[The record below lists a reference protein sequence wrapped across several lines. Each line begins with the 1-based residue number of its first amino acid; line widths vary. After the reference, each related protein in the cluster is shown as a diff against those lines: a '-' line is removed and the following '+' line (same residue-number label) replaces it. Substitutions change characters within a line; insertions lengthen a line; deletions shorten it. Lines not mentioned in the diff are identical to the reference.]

1 MTASVAVRLLA
12 LAAAALLA
20 GARRPGGARG
30 RRATRTP
37 PRRRRAPSRPVA
49 GTTPSRSREGPAGDA
64 ERTTCGLTLTS
75 RSLGVTHPVL
85 PCHTKILVRYGDQT
99 LFTEVIDTKL
109 KSPRTQ
115 FELTESL
122 ARRLGLDGIQRV
134 EWRFATGPSG

>member
-1 MTASVAVRLLA
+1 MTAAVVVRLLA

-20 GARRPGGARG
+20 ALVAMAVLEGQGDEDAAAQTQGAVAPGGWYDAF
-30 RRATRTP
+30 AVTR
-37 PRRRRAPSRPVA
+37 
-49 GTTPSRSREGPAGDA
+49 GPAGDA

-115 FELTESL
+115 FELTESI

-134 EWRFATGPSG
+134 QWRFATGPTG

>member
-1 MTASVAVRLLA
+1 MTSSVAARLLA

-20 GARRPGGARG
+20 GLVALAVLESRGAEGATTQAQGAVAPGGWYDAL
-30 RRATRTP
+30 AVTR
-37 PRRRRAPSRPVA
+37 
-49 GTTPSRSREGPAGDA
+49 GPAGDA
-64 ERTTCGLTLTS
+64 EKTRCGLTLTS

-115 FELTESL
+115 FELTEGI
-122 ARRLGLDGIQRV
+122 ARRLGVDGIQRV

>member
-1 MTASVAVRLLA
+1 VTASVALRLLA

-20 GARRPGGARG
+20 GLVALAVLERHGADDASAQAQGAVAPGGWYDAL
-30 RRATRTP
+30 AVTR
-37 PRRRRAPSRPVA
+37 
-49 GTTPSRSREGPAGDA
+49 GPAGDA
-64 ERTTCGLTLTS
+64 EQTTCGLTLTS

-99 LFTEVIDTKL
+99 FFTEVIDTTL

-134 EWRFATGPSG
+134 EWRFATGASG